1 MAAEVTYSHLRD
13 RAINDVFFRHVAD
26 FTYDWESWHDPNG
39 KLVWVNRSVQ
49 RMTGFSVDQCW
60 QMPDYPLPI
69 VAEHDRPRMEQ
80 MLRDA
85 IAKQSFNDLEFEI
98 ITCDG
103 QQRAMAVSWQPIFDD
118 DGAHLG
124 FRTSVRDVTD
134 RQALKQQLFLYT
146 EHLEQVVQQRT
157 TQIAQLENNRRQME
171 KMAALGELAAG
182 VAHEVN
188 NPLAGIR
195 NAFALFRGDLP
206 ENHEHYGLLELVDK
220 EIERIS
226 RIIHQMYQLYRVSP
240 QVAGEI
246 NLQKVVSD
254 VICLLEPVADRFGV
268 RMKITSN
275 DSAALVK
282 LPESELKQVLLN
294 IVRNAIQASLAGT
307 KVTVDC
313 QTDATAVVIRVIDH
327 GTGIADDV
335 LPHIFDPFF
344 STKSQLK
351 EGMGLG
357 LSVTR
362 SLVES
367 LSGTIDVQTEIGCGT
382 TFTVRLPRYI
392 T

>member
-1 MAAEVTYSHLRD
+1 MAVQVSYSHLRD

-26 FTYDWESWHDPNG
+26 FTYDWESWHDPDGN
-39 KLVWVNRSVQ
+39 LVWVNRSVQ

-69 VAEHDRPRMEQ
+69 VAPRDRPRMEQ

-98 ITCDG
+98 VTRDG
-103 QQRAMAVSWQPIFDD
+103 QPRALAVSWQPIFDD
-118 DGAHLG
+118 NGTHLG
-124 FRTSVRDVTD
+124 FRTSVRDITD
-134 RQALKQQLFLYT
+134 RQALKQQLHVYT

-157 TQIAQLENNRRQME
+157 TQIAELEKHRRQME

-195 NAFALFRGDLP
+195 NAFALFRSDLP
-206 ENHEHYGLLELVDK
+206 ESHEHYGLLELVDK

-226 RIIHQMYQLYRVSP
+226 RIIHQMYQLYCISP
-240 QVAGEI
+240 QVADEI
-246 NLQKVVSD
+246 RLQKVISD
-254 VICLLEPVADRFGV
+254 VICLLEPVANRYGV
-268 RMKITSN
+268 RVEIVSSDCT
-275 DSAALVK
+275 ALVK
-282 LPESELKQVLLN
+282 LPEGELKQVLLN
-294 IVRNAIQASLAGT
+294 VLRNAIQASLPGSQ
-307 KVTVDC
+307 VTVDY
-313 QTDATAVVIRVIDH
+313 QTDATSLVMRVIDT
-327 GTGIADDV
+327 GTGITADA

-344 STKSQLK
+344 STKSQVK

-367 LSGTIDVQTEIGCGT
+367 LSGTIDVQTQVGSGT
-382 TFTVRLPRYI
+382 TFTIRLPRYI

>member
-1 MAAEVTYSHLRD
+1 
-13 RAINDVFFRHVAD
+13 
-26 FTYDWESWHDPNG
+26 
-39 KLVWVNRSVQ
+39 
-49 RMTGFSVDQCW
+49 
-60 QMPDYPLPI
+60 
-69 VAEHDRPRMEQ
+69 
-80 MLRDA
+80 
-85 IAKQSFNDLEFEI
+85 
-98 ITCDG
+98 
-103 QQRAMAVSWQPIFDD
+103 
-118 DGAHLG
+118 
-124 FRTSVRDVTD
+124 
-134 RQALKQQLFLYT
+134 
-146 EHLEQVVQQRT
+146 
-157 TQIAQLENNRRQME
+157 ME
-171 KMAALGELAAG
+171 KMAALGELAAW
-182 VAHEVN
+182 VAHEVK

-206 ENHEHYGLLELVDK
+206 QNYEHYRLLELVDK
-220 EIERIS
+220 KIERIS
-226 RIIHQMYQLYRVSP
+226 RIVQQMYQLYRVSP

-254 VICLLEPVADRFGV
+254 VICLLQPVADRYGV

-282 LPESELKQVLLN
+282 LPGSELKQVLLN
-294 IVRNAIQASLAGT
+294 IVRSAIQASWAGT
-307 KVTVDC
+307 KVTIDC
-313 QTDATAVVIRVIDH
+313 QIDATAVVSRVIDH

-367 LSGTIDVQTEIGCGT
+367 LSGTINVQTEVGCGT
-382 TFTVRLPRYI
+382 TFTVRMLRLI

>member
-1 MAAEVTYSHLRD
+1 MAVDVTYSHLRD

-39 KLVWVNRSVQ
+39 KLVWVNRSVK
-49 RMTGFSVDQCW
+49 RMTGFSVDQCR

-69 VAEHDRPRMEQ
+69 VAEHDRPRIEQ

-85 IAKQSFNDLEFEI
+85 IAKESFNDLEFEI
-98 ITCDG
+98 ITRDG
-103 QQRAMAVSWQPIFDD
+103 HQRAMAVSWQPIFDD
-118 DGAHLG
+118 SGTHLG

-134 RQALKQQLFLYT
+134 RQALKQQLYLYT

-157 TQIAQLENNRRQME
+157 TQIAQLESNRRQME

-195 NAFALFRGDLP
+195 NAFALFRSDLP

-240 QVAGEI
+240 QAAGEVK
-246 NLQKVVSD
+246 LQKVISD
-254 VICLLEPVADRFGV
+254 VFLLLDPVADRYGV
-268 RMKITSN
+268 GMKITSN
-275 DSAALVK
+275 DPAAMVK

-294 IVRNAIQASLAGT
+294 IVRNAIQASVPGT
-307 KVTVDC
+307 NVTVDC
-313 QTDATAVVIRVIDH
+313 QSDATSVVIRVIDH
-327 GTGIADDV
+327 GTGISDDV

-362 SLVES
+362 SLIES
-367 LSGTIDVQTEIGCGT
+367 LNGTINVQTELGCGT